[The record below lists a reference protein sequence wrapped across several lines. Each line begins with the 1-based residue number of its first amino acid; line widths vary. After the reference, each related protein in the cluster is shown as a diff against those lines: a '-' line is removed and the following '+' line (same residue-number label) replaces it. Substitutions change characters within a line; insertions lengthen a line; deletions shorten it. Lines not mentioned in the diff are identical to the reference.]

1 MKNRIITIVFF
12 LSLLVIGFPKLVFAD
27 EYFNH
32 YESNISWNK
41 QMAFLGDFAVFLE
54 KNPETIGYIGF
65 YVGEKESL
73 KKIQSRI
80 DKSVKFLTKNMK
92 IEKSRIVVIKG
103 DTKKEMSE
111 IILQP
116 VDKNSPPPRFY

>member
-1 MKNRIITIVFF
+1 MKNRIITIIFF

-27 EYFNH
+27 EYFNR
-32 YESNISWNK
+32 YKSSIPWNE
-41 QMAFLGDFAVFLE
+41 QMVSLGDFAVFLK

-65 YVGEKESL
+65 YVGEKESP

-80 DKSVKFLTKNMK
+80 DKSVKFLTKIMK
-92 IEKSRIVVIKG
+92 VDKSRVVVIKG

-116 VDKNSPPPRFY
+116 FDKNSPSPRFY